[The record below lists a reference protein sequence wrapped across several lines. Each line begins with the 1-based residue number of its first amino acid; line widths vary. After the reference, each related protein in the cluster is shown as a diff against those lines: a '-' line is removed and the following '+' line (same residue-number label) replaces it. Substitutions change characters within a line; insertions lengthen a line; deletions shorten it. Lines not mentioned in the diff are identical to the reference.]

1 MRASVNMDYDSEW
14 RETDVYFDQIIN
26 HNYDQFS
33 EGSFLA
39 RTDQA
44 SSRFDDLSW
53 MTPQMNDSI
62 IPIANQG
69 QAPNNVAD
77 SYENLPI
84 DMEQEVHQQVSFLL
98 PCGHIEAVKLTPE
111 GYRNTSSRI
120 RYKNDLPFK
129 AYSV

>member
-1 MRASVNMDYDSEW
+1 MDYDSEW
-14 RETDVYFDQIIN
+14 LETDVYFDQTIN
-26 HNYDQFS
+26 HNYGQFS
-33 EGSFLA
+33 EGSFLV

-62 IPIANQG
+62 IPIADQG
-69 QAPNNVAD
+69 QASNNMAN
-77 SYENLPI
+77 SYKNFPI
-84 DMEQEVHQQVSFLL
+84 NMEQEVHQQVSFLL
-98 PCGHIEAVKLTPE
+98 PCEHTEAVELTPE

-120 RYKNDLPFK
+120 RYKYDLPFK